1 MLVLGPIVG
10 VLSGTLSYW
19 IQYWIDP
26 TIITR
31 PIGQYRGV
39 LLYNI
44 LAWTSWLLFFP
55 LIWRL
60 ASAVRIR
67 RERFVPPTAFHV
79 ALSFVIAALVCG
91 VAGVIGLVTGT
102 SLLMCE
108 MWLALNFLQAEV
120 ELSEGIQVNPIL

>member
-1 MLVLGPIVG
+1 MMAVMLRPRVWHMLVLGPIVG

-26 TIITR
+26 AIIRR
-31 PIGQYRGV
+31 PIGQYQGV

-44 LAWTSWLLFFP
+44 LAWTSWLLFIP

-67 RERFVPPTAFHV
+67 RERFVPPRSAR
-79 ALSFVIAALVCG
+79 LPDSSS
-91 VAGVIGLVTGT
+91 T
-102 SLLMCE
+102 S
-108 MWLALNFLQAEV
+108 
-120 ELSEGIQVNPIL
+120 